1 MSAFQ
6 PYAGEYDYGGGTV
19 RWRCYATAPVHGV
32 LPAENRPLP
41 SPPQGQKWLNPA
53 EGPRRAPFACLVD
66 ETVTEFSQIL
76 LQMEAHGLASEGARA
91 G

>member
-6 PYAGEYDYGGGTV
+6 PYAGEYEYGGGTV

-32 LPAENRPLP
+32 RPAEHRPFP
-41 SPPQGQKWLNPA
+41 SAPQGQKWLNPA
-53 EGPRRAPFACLVD
+53 EGRRQPAVACLVD

-76 LQMEAHGLASEGARA
+76 LQIEARGPAAPSHA